1 MEWQQIVGFY
11 HAARLRSF
19 TKAGEATFRTQS
31 ALSQQIKA
39 LESELGCLFFE
50 RIGKRRLQLT
60 PAGENFFRFAELVL
74 TAYDGLKDEL
84 GELMGLAKGQLTIAA
99 PFTTLYHLFPE
110 KVKEY
115 TSQFPQVELTLL
127 DRNQDKVIELV
138 KEGDVDFGFA
148 LESVIPQDLVSI
160 RWQRVETVL
169 MVPTGHALAALRRVT
184 LSDLAAHPLILPP
197 RSLKYT
203 GRSSL
208 EEQFRQ
214 LGLNYRI
221 VMESS
226 NVELSS
232 VYVEMGLGIS
242 LATIV
247 RGLPATRERRLEFLS
262 LNHYFEPDHIALVMS
277 KDKRVAS
284 YKRSFVNV
292 LFGKSVALGPAERER
307 PASSVA

>member
-11 HAARLRSF
+11 HAARLQSF

-39 LESELGCLFFE
+39 LEREFGCLFFD
-50 RIGKRRLQLT
+50 RIGKRRLRLT

-74 TAYDGLKDEL
+74 AKYDGLKEQLD
-84 GELMGLAKGQLTIAA
+84 ELMGVPKGQLKIAA

-110 KVKEY
+110 KIREY
-115 TSQFPQVELTLL
+115 TRQFPQVELTLL
-127 DRNQDKVIELV
+127 DRSQDKVIQLV

-148 LESVIPQDLVSI
+148 LQSKIPKDLVSI
-160 RWQRVETVL
+160 RWERVETVL
-169 MVPTGHALAALRRVT
+169 MVPTGHPLAALQRVT
-184 LSDLAAHPLILPP
+184 LSDLAAYPLILPP
-197 RSLKYT
+197 RNLKCM
-203 GRSSL
+203 GRSTL
-208 EEQFRQ
+208 EEQFRL

-247 RGLPATRERRLEFLS
+247 RGLPAMRERKLEFLA
-262 LNHYFEPDHIALVMS
+262 LDHYFEPDYIALVMN
-277 KDKRVAS
+277 KDKVVAS
-284 YKRSFVNV
+284 YKNSFVNV
-292 LFGKSVALGPAERER
+292 LFGQPVPLRLREQELR
-307 PASSVA
+307 ESSAT